1 MTRAASGWRARS
13 GTTEPAVTPPTT
25 PTGAPAITLAD
36 SRRVP
41 GPGLLWD
48 RPGAVAEV
56 TCPDELLD
64 GFLAA
69 WREAARRML
78 DQLGWT
84 TEALTARRFAHGASV
99 AVSAPIDLLFTATE
113 INEWAIAAATE
124 HLGGPAAP
132 LEAVAAADLRERMR
146 AEARPA
152 LLALYREATARGL
165 TCLHDPDEVSV
176 GAGTGSRTWAVGALP
191 APAQVDW
198 AGIHD
203 IPVVLVTGSNGK
215 TTTVRLLAAMAT
227 AAGCLTGLSCTDSV
241 TIGGEVM
248 DRGDWAGPAGARF
261 VLRDRRVEFAVL
273 ETARGGI
280 LRRGLAATRAVAAMV
295 TNIAED
301 HVGEWGV
308 GDLRT
313 LAETKLVVGRAVL
326 PGGRLVL
333 NADDAHLVAVAP
345 LARAPILWTSLDPGA
360 PVLAAHRA
368 TGGDACWVED
378 GMIVLAQGGTRTE
391 VLPVADA
398 PMTIGGAARHNIYN
412 ALGAVALAAVA
423 GLPLDAIRA
432 GLRQFHGT
440 SHDNPGRLNLYQLGG
455 ATAIVDFAH
464 NPHGMDALIAL
475 ARALP
480 AARRLVILGQAGD
493 RDDDA
498 IRQLARSA
506 WALRPD
512 RVLLKEMEHYLR
524 GRQPGEASD
533 LLAAELQALGADPA
547 SVERHPTELL
557 AVRAALAWARP
568 GDLLVLPTHAER
580 GRVIALL
587 ERLYAQDW
595 RPGTPLPE

>member
-1 MTRAASGWRARS
+1 MRAGCGSRVRS
-13 GTTEPAVTPPTT
+13 GTTEPPVTPPPT
-25 PTGAPAITLAD
+25 PTGAPVITLAD

-56 TCPDELLD
+56 TCPEELLE

-78 DQLGWT
+78 DRLGWT
-84 TEALTARRFAHGASV
+84 TEQLTARRFTHGASV

-124 HLGGPAAP
+124 RLGGPAAP
-132 LEAVAAADLRERMR
+132 LEAVAAADLQARMR

-152 LLALYREATARGL
+152 LLALYQAATARGC

-176 GAGTGSRTWAVGALP
+176 GGGAGSRTWAVGALP
-191 APAQVDW
+191 APEQVDW
-198 AGIHD
+198 TGIHD

-215 TTTVRLLAAMAT
+215 TTTVRLLAAIAT
-227 AAGCLTGLSCTDSV
+227 AAGRVTGMSCTDTV

-333 NADDAHLVAVAP
+333 NADDAHLVAAAP
-345 LARAPILWTSLDPGA
+345 LARAPILWTSLDPAA

-368 TGGDACWVED
+368 AGGDAGWVEG
-378 GMIVLAQGGTRTE
+378 GMIVLERAGVRTE
-391 VLPVADA
+391 VLRVAEA
-398 PMTIGGAARHNIYN
+398 PITIGGAARHNVYN
-412 ALGAVALAAVA
+412 VLGAVALAAVA
-423 GLPLDAIRA
+423 GLPLEAIRA

-464 NPHGMDALIAL
+464 NPHGMDALIEL

-493 RDDDA
+493 RDDQA

-524 GRQPGEASD
+524 GRQPGEASE
-533 LLAAELQALGADPA
+533 LLAAELRALGADPA
-547 SVERHPTELL
+547 TIEHHPTELQ

-587 ERLYAQDW
+587 ERLYAGAW